1 MPCCPTLP
9 LLLLQA
15 QASASS
21 EQQRVSQLSR
31 EVESKAAAGTDSLRR
46 LQENLA
52 AQQEELQR

>member
-1 MPCCPTLP
+1 
-9 LLLLQA
+9 
-15 QASASS
+15 
-21 EQQRVSQLSR
+21 VSQLSR